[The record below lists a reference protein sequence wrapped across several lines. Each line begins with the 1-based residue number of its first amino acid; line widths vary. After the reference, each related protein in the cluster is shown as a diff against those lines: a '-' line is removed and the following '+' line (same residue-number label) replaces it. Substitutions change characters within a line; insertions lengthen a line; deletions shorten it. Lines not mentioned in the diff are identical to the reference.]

1 MEHGSFRIT
10 SYPYRSLGPRG
21 YRVLFAIVIAANLF
35 GGIVF
40 LAMGAWPVSGFM
52 GLDVLALYI
61 AFRIS
66 YRQALAFE
74 RIAIRDGLISVE
86 RSDMHGNVT
95 TETLPSYWA
104 RVDFEGDDE
113 SGDVSL
119 RSHGRSIAVGR
130 MLPGFERAMFADTLR
145 KALADAKRSTAE
157 VQT

>member
-1 MEHGSFRIT
+1 MEQDSFRIT
-10 SYPYRSLGPRG
+10 YPYRSLGPRG
-21 YRVLFAIVIAANLF
+21 YRVLFAVVIGANLF
-35 GGIVF
+35 GGLVF

-74 RIAIRDGLISVE
+74 RIAIRDGLITVE
-86 RSDMHGNVT
+86 RSDSRGAIT

-113 SGDVSL
+113 SGNVAL

-145 KALADAKRSTAE
+145 KALADAKRSAAE
-157 VQT
+157 VEA

>member
-1 MEHGSFRIT
+1 MEQDSFRIT

-21 YRVLFAIVIAANLF
+21 YRVLFAVVIGANLF
-35 GGIVF
+35 GGLVF

-74 RIAIRDGLISVE
+74 RIQIRDGLISIE

-95 TETLPSYWA
+95 TDTLPSYWA
-104 RVDFEGDDE
+104 HVAFDGDEEG
-113 SGDVSL
+113 GDVAL
-119 RSHGRSIAVGR
+119 RSHGRSVAVGR
-130 MLPGFERAMFADTLR
+130 MLPGFEREMFADTLR
-145 KALADAKRSTAE
+145 RALAEAKRSTAE

>member
-1 MEHGSFRIT
+1 MEQDSFRIT

-21 YRVLFAIVIAANLF
+21 YRVLFAVVIGANLF
-35 GGIVF
+35 GGLVF

-74 RIAIRDGLISVE
+74 RIAIRDGQVIVE
-86 RSDMHGNVT
+86 RSDMRGTIT

-104 RVDFEGDDE
+104 RVVFEGDDE

-119 RSHGRSIAVGR
+119 WSHGRSITVGR

-145 KALADAKRSTAE
+145 KALADAKRSAAE
-157 VQT
+157 VQA

>member
-1 MEHGSFRIT
+1 
-10 SYPYRSLGPRG
+10 
-21 YRVLFAIVIAANLF
+21 VLFAIVIGANLF
-35 GGIVF
+35 GGLVF

-74 RIAIRDGLISVE
+74 KILIGNGLITVE

-104 RVDFEGDDE
+104 QVAFEGDEE
-113 SGDVSL
+113 SGEVAL
-119 RSHGRSIAVGR
+119 RSHGRSVPVGR

-145 KALADAKRSTAE
+145 KALADAKRSAAE
-157 VQT
+157 VQA

>member
-1 MEHGSFRIT
+1 MEQDSFRIT
-10 SYPYRSLGPRG
+10 SYPYRSLGPQG
-21 YRVLFAIVIAANLF
+21 YRVLFAVVIGANLF

-74 RIAIRDGLISVE
+74 RIRIRDGLITVE
-86 RSDMHGNVT
+86 RSDRHGNVT

-104 RVDFEGDDE
+104 HVAFDGDDE
-113 SGDVSL
+113 SGDVTL
-119 RSHGRSIAVGR
+119 RSHGRSVAVGR
-130 MLPGFERAMFADTLR
+130 LLPGFERAMFADTLR
-145 KALADAKRSTAE
+145 KALADAKRSAAE
-157 VQT
+157 VQA